1 MEFNDRTALS
11 KQLAAIWATTTGVIM
26 SAFSIRRS
34 LLHRGLRARVPLY
47 SPPYHGK
54 PSISASAMSSRS
66 NLLRIEQAD
75 AYAEPVATNSNRF
88 IREVLQPYVILFLSG
103 IPGAIF
109 QQDNARS
116 HGAMTVF
123 ETSAILNTLNFFH
136 GLITRQICRL
146 FSICGVW

>member
-1 MEFNDRTALS
+1 M
-11 KQLAAIWATTTGVIM
+11 IWGAT
-26 SAFSIRRS
+26 SN
-34 LLHRGLRARVPLY
+34 HR
-47 SPPYHGK
+47 
-54 PSISASAMSSRS
+54 RS
-66 NLLRIEQAD
+66 NLLRIEQADAYVD